1 MKTKRGDRGRFGDGR
16 AEIKKKTVL
25 GGGKGTL

>member
-1 MKTKRGDRGRFGDGR
+1 MKTKHGGRGRFGDGR

-25 GGGKGTL
+25 AAGKTH